1 MSDILSNI
9 YPEINYEKYKEQ
21 FNKHFVTIQI
31 KNNNNEDINY
41 YLYENDN
48 PINLVEKIVLE
59 NNIKIQKIP
68 MLFQIINN
76 GINYIKHFNSF
87 NLEDKSIKDLIMLKN
102 ILYSNNIKNDYFNNS
117 LNLDEKKEI
126 DVLNNNVKMFINEG
140 INSKGFK

>member
-1 MSDILSNI
+1 M
-9 YPEINYEKYKEQ
+9 
-21 FNKHFVTIQI
+21 
-31 KNNNNEDINY
+31 
-41 YLYENDN
+41 
-48 PINLVEKIVLE
+48 LE